1 MEEFKKNNH
10 FYLTILAIFY
20 IIKSIKKFNIDY
32 IDY

>member
-1 MEEFKKNNH
+1 MEEFKKNN

-32 IDY
+32 VDY